1 MCYLL
6 YGMLLRSFVSGDNEY
21 YLRRGVC
28 VCDWLL
34 VNMQS
39 KMLTSGMLT
48 SVFVK
53 LRALITIMKGSE
65 F

>member
-1 MCYLL
+1 M
-6 YGMLLRSFVSGDNEY
+6 SFVSRDNEY
-21 YLRRGVC
+21 YLRRDVRVCMC

-34 VNMQS
+34 VKMLS
-39 KMLTSGMLT
+39 EMLTSGMLT

-53 LRALITIMKGSE
+53 LCALIAIMKGSE